1 LLFKDAIKQVDF
13 FDNLTKS
20 QFNTLSTISSF
31 HSFKKNYILSYEEV
45 ISSELLFLVD
55 GLAKSYKI
63 DKNNNEIFLYHIEST
78 DIISEISNLDNI
90 NFENYSNIL
99 FLEDSI
105 ILKIN
110 YQLFK
115 EYFLDTNILIKEFT
129 AEILKRV
136 KKLETLIN
144 REFVFDAVTKVY
156 MMIES
161 DLEMFNKLKRHDIAL
176 MLNIQPATLSRVLN
190 KLKKDNKIK
199 IIQGKVMKL

>member
-1 LLFKDAIKQVDF
+1 MLFKDAIKQVDF